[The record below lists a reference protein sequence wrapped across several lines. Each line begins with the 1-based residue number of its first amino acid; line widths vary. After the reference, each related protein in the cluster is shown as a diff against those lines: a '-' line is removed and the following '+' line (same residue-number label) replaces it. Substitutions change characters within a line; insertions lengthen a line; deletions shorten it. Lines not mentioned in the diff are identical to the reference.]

1 MNKTVLKK
9 DMGILFFIRHLSTF
23 KCLKIE
29 GGSLNNKKIN
39 ISIL

>member
-23 KCLKIE
+23 KCLKIKE
-29 GGSLNNKKIN
+29 AV
-39 ISIL
+39 